1 VGESATLIEVP
12 VTPGQPAKE
21 VVRAMTVTSTRFSN
35 RLAPCGRPRT
45 GEHYETRDDQGL
57 ATDQML
63 FDCGCRTTR
72 EEYHDGSVEHVVV
85 RHDGKLL
92 NHETIS
98 EHEA

>member
-1 VGESATLIEVP
+1 
-12 VTPGQPAKE
+12 
-21 VVRAMTVTSTRFSN
+21 VRAMTVTSTRFSN
-35 RLAPCGRPRT
+35 RLAPCGRKRT

-72 EEYHDGSVEHVVV
+72 EEYHDGSVEHIVV

-98 EHEA
+98 EHGA